1 MRLPVLL
8 REGRTFA
15 SLRRHRNFR
24 LYVIG
29 QTISNAGTW
38 AQMAALTWLVLQE
51 THSALAL
58 GAFGVWSLAPY
69 VALGIFG
76 GVIIDRFDR
85 RLILIATQ
93 TAFLA
98 LAVTLAALTW
108 NGGAPVWLLYGIGAL
123 DGIVQVVDAPAG
135 MAFVRQMVGPNDL
148 ANAVGLNSASFSA
161 MRIVGPAVAG
171 GLIVLGGVRLCF
183 AMNALSYVVMLGALV
198 TLRPAELLPLVRS
211 EPRASPIHD
220 LVEGFHY
227 AWRMPS
233 VRVALLTLVGVAAI
247 SFNFTPWLAVLAA
260 QTLRAGPEV
269 FGLITAAF
277 GAGALLGALAVA
289 SWARATW
296 PAMLASLG
304 GLSIGLALL
313 APLRSLALIFVML
326 VVVGAMRTIYLATS
340 NTLVQLDSPEQL
352 QGRVAGLYTYALT
365 ATATPGALL
374 AGWLAQVGG
383 TTLAFAVA
391 SAANALIC
399 GAGLIWY
406 LGWRRAQGER
416 VMVEQDAH
424 AIMRDGPPCA
434 DEAP

>member
-1 MRLPVLL
+1 LL
-8 REGRTFA
+8 HESRTFS

-24 LYVIG
+24 LYIVG
-29 QTISNAGTW
+29 QTVSNAGTW

-58 GAFGVWSLAPY
+58 GAFGVWALAPY

-85 RLILIATQ
+85 RLILIVTQ

-123 DGIVQVVDAPAG
+123 DGIVQVVDVPAG
-135 MAFVRQMVGPNDL
+135 MAFVRQMVGPDDL

-161 MRIVGPAVAG
+161 MRIVGPAVG
-171 GLIVLGGVRLCF
+171 GVLILLGGVRLCF
-183 AMNALSYVVMLGALV
+183 ALNALSYVVMLGALV
-198 TLRPAELLPLVRS
+198 SLRPAELLPLVRS
-211 EPRASPIHD
+211 EPHASPIHD
-220 LVEGFHY
+220 LVEGFRY
-227 AWRMPS
+227 AWRTPS
-233 VRVALLTLVGVAAI
+233 VRAALLTLVGLATFT
-247 SFNFTPWLAVLAA
+247 FNFTPWLAVLAA

-269 FGLITAAF
+269 YGFITSAF

-296 PAMLASLG
+296 PALLASLG
-304 GLSIGLALL
+304 GLSFGLALL
-313 APLRSLALIFVML
+313 APLRSLPLILVML
-326 VVVGAMRTIYLATS
+326 VAVGAMRTIYLATS
-340 NTLVQLDSPEQL
+340 NTLVQLDSPEHL
-352 QGRVAGLYTYALT
+352 QGRVMGLYGYALT

-391 SAANALIC
+391 SVANALIF

-406 LGWRRAQGER
+406 LGWRRGR
-416 VMVEQDAH
+416 
-424 AIMRDGPPCA
+424 
-434 DEAP
+434 

>member
-8 REGRTFA
+8 RESRTFT
-15 SLRRHRNFR
+15 SLRHHRNFR

-29 QTISNAGTW
+29 QTVSNAGTW

-58 GAFGVWSLAPY
+58 GTLGVWSLAPY
-69 VALGIFG
+69 VVLGIFG

-85 RLILIATQ
+85 RLTLLVTQ

-108 NGGAPVWLLYGIGAL
+108 NGGAPVWLLYGIGAV
-123 DGIVQVVDAPAG
+123 DGVVQVVDAPAG
-135 MAFVRQMVGPNDL
+135 MAFVRQMVGPDDL

-171 GLIVLGGVRLCF
+171 VLILLGGVRLCF
-183 AMNALSYVVMLGALV
+183 ALNALSYVVMLGALMA
-198 TLRPAELLPLVRS
+198 LRPAELLPLVRS
-211 EPRASPIHD
+211 ERRASPIHD
-220 LVEGFHY
+220 LVEGFSY
-227 AWRMPS
+227 AWRTPS
-233 VRVALLTLVGVAAI
+233 VRAALLTLMGLATI
-247 SFNFTPWLAVLAA
+247 TFNFTIWLAALAA

-277 GAGALLGALAVA
+277 GAGALLGALVVA

-296 PAMLASLG
+296 PVLLASLG
-304 GLSIGLALL
+304 GLSLGLALL
-313 APLRSLALIFVML
+313 APLRALPLILVML

-340 NTLVQLDSPEQL
+340 NTLVQLDTPDHL
-352 QGRVAGLYTYALT
+352 QGRVMGLYSYALT

-374 AGWLAQVGG
+374 AGWLTQVGG

-406 LGWRRAQGER
+406 LGWRRGAGDVSGSQQG
-416 VMVEQDAH
+416 
-424 AIMRDGPPCA
+424 
-434 DEAP
+434 APGML

>member
-8 REGRTFA
+8 RGGRTFA

-58 GAFGVWSLAPY
+58 GALGVWSLAPY

-85 RLILIATQ
+85 RLILIVTQ

-108 NGGAPVWLLYGIGAL
+108 NGGVPVWLLYGIGAI

-135 MAFVRQMVGPNDL
+135 MAFVRQMVGPDDL

-171 GLIVLGGVRLCF
+171 GLIALGGVRLCF
-183 AMNALSYVVMLGALV
+183 ALNALSYVVMLGALV
-198 TLRPAELLPLVRS
+198 ALRPAELLPLIRS
-211 EPRASPIHD
+211 EPRASPIYD
-220 LVEGFHY
+220 LVEGFRF
-227 AWRMPS
+227 AWRTPS

-277 GAGALLGALAVA
+277 GAGALLAALAVA

-296 PAMLASLG
+296 PALLASLG
-304 GLSIGLALL
+304 GLSLGLALL
-313 APLRSLALIFVML
+313 APLRSLPLIVVML

-340 NTLVQLDSPEQL
+340 NTLVQLDSPDHL
-352 QGRVAGLYTYALT
+352 QGRVAGLYNYALT

-399 GAGLIWY
+399 GAGLMWY

-416 VMVEQDAH
+416 VMAEQDAH
-424 AIMRDGPPCA
+424 AIMRDGPPCT